1 MEYVQEGCD
10 GRCAVHCAVRGQA
23 GAECVQEAFLCK
35 MVDSLE
41 DEYGTPSLSL
51 NFVDTPDGDSSLLH
65 GATQDSQFEFDQQFT
80 LPSQGWA
87 GTLPE
92 VGADPSQDLVFVDEE
107 EFPVLGQ
114 LPAHACRYCGIHD
127 PATVAMC
134 MVCEKW
140 FCNGRGS
147 TAAGHI
153 VIHLVRSQHKE
164 VSLHKEGALG
174 ETVLE
179 CYQCGSKNIFM
190 LGYIPAKADTVVVVL
205 CRSPCANQAVLK
217 DHSWQVDEWKPL
229 ISDRQLLSWLVK
241 IPSEQEQ
248 LRARQISAVQ
258 INRLEE
264 LWKENPKAVFEDLEK
279 PGMDEEPEHV
289 QLKYEDAYQY
299 KRVFEPLVKAEADY
313 DRREKESQTQSVG
326 HVRWDI
332 GLNRK
337 PQAFFQLP
345 KFSEGSM
352 KLMLGDELRLKH
364 SQTAGG
370 EWSSIGCVIKIP
382 DNHNDEVGIEMRL
395 KAENVP
401 TDTRTNFTCE
411 FVWNSTSFERHLLTL
426 MQAALSLLGQ
436 DEDCV
441 SQFIYHKLMGH
452 DIDDIIFKVSL
463 PKRFSVPGLPELNHS
478 QVHAVKTVL
487 QRPLSLI
494 QGPPGTGKT
503 VTSATIVY
511 HLVKQTNGQV
521 LVCAPSNIAVDQ
533 LAEKIHLTGLKVVR
547 LCAKS
552 RETLDSPVA
561 FLALHNQLK
570 ALHGAAELHKLQ
582 QLKEEMGE
590 LADADERR
598 FRALRIAKE
607 CQLLAAA
614 DVICCTCVSAA
625 DSRLSHM
632 RIKCVLID
640 ESTQATEPEV
650 MVAVVCGVRQLVLV
664 GDHCQLGPV
673 IMCKKA
679 AKAGLSQSLFERLV
693 LLGNRPIRLQVQYRM
708 HPALSSFPSNVF
720 YEGSLQNGVTEGE
733 RQLIGIDWQWP
744 VADKPM
750 MFWSCYGQEEL
761 SSSGTSFLNRTEA
774 ANVEKLCT
782 RFLKAGIKPEQIG
795 IITPYEG
802 QRAYIVQFMQTQG
815 ALHSKLYLEMEVA
828 NVDAFQGRE
837 KDIIIV
843 TCVRSNDHQGIGFL
857 NDSRRLNVALTRA
870 KFGIIIIGNAK
881 VLSRHPLWNYLL
893 SMFKEKGCLVEG
905 PLNNLKPSPI
915 TLSKPRRVPNVMNMN
930 RFIPRGAIL
939 PKNVRGNA
947 FGTRSRDLRSIQ
959 DPFATITHG
968 QLRPQNGINIPVP
981 IQMFVQ
987 PPPHY
992 YQPPSHPHH
1001 GDLNSAAGNTAQ
1013 NRKQLETMNMF
1024 SSQQSQDPIYMQQI
1038 GEMSGISQDIS
1049 DWTQSQTQHGASQG
1063 GISYNQDQLLV
1074 SQMESLFLSQ
1084 DANAENYNFG
1094 DASQY

>member
-1 MEYVQEGCD
+1 
-10 GRCAVHCAVRGQA
+10 
-23 GAECVQEAFLCK
+23 
-35 MVDSLE
+35 MVDALE

-80 LPSQGWA
+80 LPSQGWT

-92 VGADPSQDLVFVDEE
+92 VGVDPSQDLVFVDEE
-107 EFPVLGQ
+107 EFSVPGQ
-114 LPAHACRYCGIHD
+114 LPTHACRYCGIHD

-147 TAAGHI
+147 TSAGHI

-241 IPSEQEQ
+241 IPSEKEQ

-264 LWKENPKAVFEDLEK
+264 LWKEDLKAVFEDLER

-337 PQAFFQLP
+337 PQAAI
-345 KFSEGSM
+345 GM

-411 FVWNSTSFERHLLTL
+411 FVWNSTSFER
-426 MQAALSLLGQ
+426 MQAALSLLSQ
-436 DEDCV
+436 DENCV

-533 LAEKIHLTGLKVVR
+533 LAEKIHRTGLKVVR

-598 FRALRIAKE
+598 FRSLRIAKE

-625 DSRLSHM
+625 DSRLTHM

-679 AKAGLSQSLFERLV
+679 AKAGLSQSLLNGLFCSEIAQFACKY
-693 LLGNRPIRLQVQYRM
+693 NIQC
-708 HPALSSFPSNVF
+708 F

-761 SSSGTSFLNRTEA
+761 SSSGTSFLNSYP
-774 ANVEKLCT
+774 L
-782 RFLKAGIKPEQIG
+782 LKAGLKPEQIG

-802 QRAYIVQFMQTQG
+802 QRSYIVQFMQTQG

-837 KDIIIV
+837 KDIIV
-843 TCVRSNDHQGIGFL
+843 LTCVRSNDHQGIGFL

-870 KFGIIIIGNAK
+870 KFGVIIVGNAK

-939 PKNVRGNA
+939 TKDMQGSA
-947 FGTRSRDLRSIQ
+947 FGTRSRDLRAIQ

-992 YQPPSHPHH
+992 IRPLSHPRHS
-1001 GDLNSAAGNTAQ
+1001 DLSSATGSTAR
-1013 NRKQLETMNMF
+1013 NRKQLETMNVF
-1024 SSQQSQDPIYMQQI
+1024 SSQQSQDPIYVQQI
-1038 GEMSGISQDIS
+1038 GEISSISQDIS
-1049 DWTQSQTQHGASQG
+1049 DWTQSQTQRGASQE
-1063 GISYNQDQLLV
+1063 DQLLA

-1084 DANAENYNFG
+1084 DANAENYNFD

>member
-1 MEYVQEGCD
+1 
-10 GRCAVHCAVRGQA
+10 
-23 GAECVQEAFLCK
+23 
-35 MVDSLE
+35 MVDALE
-41 DEYGTPSLSL
+41 DEYGSPSLSL

-80 LPSQGWA
+80 LPSQGWT

-92 VGADPSQDLVFVDEE
+92 VGADPSQELVFVDEE
-107 EFPVLGQ
+107 EFPVPGQ

-127 PATVAMC
+127 PAAVAMC

-147 TAAGHI
+147 TSAGHI

-264 LWKENPKAVFEDLEK
+264 LWKEDPKAVFEDLER
-279 PGMDEEPEHV
+279 PGMDEEPDHV

-299 KRVFEPLVKAEADY
+299 KRIFGPLVKAEADY
-313 DRREKESQTQSVG
+313 DRREKESQTQNVG
-326 HVRWDI
+326 HVRWDV

-411 FVWNSTSFERHLLTL
+411 FVWNSTSFDR
-426 MQAALSLLGQ
+426 MQSALSLLGQ
-436 DEDCV
+436 DEECV

-533 LAEKIHLTGLKVVR
+533 LAEKIHRTGLKVVR

-582 QLKEEMGE
+582 QLKEEIGE
-590 LADADERR
+590 LADVDERR
-598 FRALRIAKE
+598 FRALRMAKE
-607 CQLLAAA
+607 CQLLTAA

-625 DSRLSHM
+625 DNRLAHM

-744 VADKPM
+744 VPDKPM
-750 MFWSCYGQEEL
+750 MFWSCCGQEEL

-774 ANVEKLCT
+774 ANVEKLAT

-802 QRAYIVQFMQTQG
+802 QRSYIVQFMQTQG

-870 KFGIIIIGNAK
+870 KFGLIIVGNAK

-930 RFIPRGAIL
+930 RFIPRGAVL
-939 PKNVRGNA
+939 ARDMQGSA
-947 FGTRSRDLRSIQ
+947 FGTRTRDLRSIQ
-959 DPFATITHG
+959 DPFAAITHG

-981 IQMFVQ
+981 MQMFVQ
-987 PPPHY
+987 PPPPPHY
-992 YQPPSHPHH
+992 YQPTPHPRH
-1001 GDLNSAAGNTAQ
+1001 GDLNSTAATTAR
-1013 NRKQLETMNMF
+1013 NHKHLEQMNMF
-1024 SSQQSQDPIYMQQI
+1024 SSQQSQDPIFMQQI

-1049 DWTQSQTQHGASQG
+1049 DWTQSQTQHGAREG
-1063 GISYNQDQLLV
+1063 GVPYSQDQLLV

-1084 DANAENYNFG
+1084 DANADNCNFG
-1094 DASQY
+1094 DVSQY

>member
-1 MEYVQEGCD
+1 
-10 GRCAVHCAVRGQA
+10 
-23 GAECVQEAFLCK
+23 

-92 VGADPSQDLVFVDEE
+92 VGADPSQELVFVDEE
-107 EFPVLGQ
+107 EFPVPGQ

-147 TAAGHI
+147 TSAGHI

-264 LWKENPKAVFEDLEK
+264 LWKEDPKAVFEDLER
-279 PGMDEEPEHV
+279 PGMDEEPDHV

-313 DRREKESQTQSVG
+313 DRREKESQTQNVG
-326 HVRWDI
+326 HVRWDV

-411 FVWNSTSFERHLLTL
+411 FVWNSTSFDR

-436 DEDCV
+436 DEECV

-463 PKRFSVPGLPELNHS
+463 PKRFSVPGLPELN
-478 QVHAVKTVL
+478 
-487 QRPLSLI
+487 
-494 QGPPGTGKT
+494 
-503 VTSATIVY
+503 
-511 HLVKQTNGQV
+511 
-521 LVCAPSNIAVDQ
+521 
-533 LAEKIHLTGLKVVR
+533 
-547 LCAKS
+547 
-552 RETLDSPVA
+552 
-561 FLALHNQLK
+561 
-570 ALHGAAELHKLQ
+570 
-582 QLKEEMGE
+582 
-590 LADADERR
+590 
-598 FRALRIAKE
+598 
-607 CQLLAAA
+607 
-614 DVICCTCVSAA
+614 
-625 DSRLSHM
+625 
-632 RIKCVLID
+632 
-640 ESTQATEPEV
+640 
-650 MVAVVCGVRQLVLV
+650 
-664 GDHCQLGPV
+664 
-673 IMCKKA
+673 
-679 AKAGLSQSLFERLV
+679 
-693 LLGNRPIRLQVQYRM
+693 
-708 HPALSSFPSNVF
+708 
-720 YEGSLQNGVTEGE
+720 
-733 RQLIGIDWQWP
+733 
-744 VADKPM
+744 
-750 MFWSCYGQEEL
+750 
-761 SSSGTSFLNRTEA
+761 
-774 ANVEKLCT
+774 
-782 RFLKAGIKPEQIG
+782 
-795 IITPYEG
+795 
-802 QRAYIVQFMQTQG
+802 
-815 ALHSKLYLEMEVA
+815 
-828 NVDAFQGRE
+828 
-837 KDIIIV
+837 
-843 TCVRSNDHQGIGFL
+843 
-857 NDSRRLNVALTRA
+857 
-870 KFGIIIIGNAK
+870 
-881 VLSRHPLWNYLL
+881 
-893 SMFKEKGCLVEG
+893 
-905 PLNNLKPSPI
+905 
-915 TLSKPRRVPNVMNMN
+915 
-930 RFIPRGAIL
+930 
-939 PKNVRGNA
+939 
-947 FGTRSRDLRSIQ
+947 
-959 DPFATITHG
+959 
-968 QLRPQNGINIPVP
+968 
-981 IQMFVQ
+981 
-987 PPPHY
+987 
-992 YQPPSHPHH
+992 
-1001 GDLNSAAGNTAQ
+1001 
-1013 NRKQLETMNMF
+1013 
-1024 SSQQSQDPIYMQQI
+1024 
-1038 GEMSGISQDIS
+1038 
-1049 DWTQSQTQHGASQG
+1049 
-1063 GISYNQDQLLV
+1063 
-1074 SQMESLFLSQ
+1074 
-1084 DANAENYNFG
+1084 
-1094 DASQY
+1094 